1 MPAKSQAQFRL
12 MKAAEYNP
20 KFAKKIGIKPSVAAE
35 YTESNV
41 GKKAYKKLPDKK
53 CGGGKVSW

>member
-1 MPAKSQAQFRL
+1 